1 MEGYVHSIY
10 SGGMVDGPGIR
21 TVVFFSGCPLRCLY
35 CHNPDTWKLK
45 SGTKYTSEEIV
56 KEVLKYKAFY
66 KTGGGVT
73 VSGGE
78 PFMQAE
84 FLTEVLKG
92 CKQNGIHT
100 VVDTSGYANME
111 TAREALRYTN
121 LLLLDIKSFNPQVY
135 EKLTGVEIQK
145 TLDMLKLAREMNIPT
160 WIRYVLV
167 PDLTDDENELRE
179 LTTFLQDYPN
189 VKKIDILPFHKSGEY
204 KWKEQG
210 IPYQLTDTQEPT
222 MEAVERARQIV
233 SHLHDKEIF
242 YDDFYQ

>member
-35 CHNPDTWKLK
+35 CHNPDTWELK
-45 SGTKYTSEEIV
+45 SGTKYTVEEII
-56 KEVLKYKAFY
+56 KEVLKYKSFY

-73 VSGGE
+73 ISGGE
-78 PFMQAE
+78 PLMQAE

-111 TAREALRYTN
+111 TARDVLRHTD
-121 LLLLDIKSFNPQVY
+121 LLLLDIKSFNSQVY
-135 EKLTGVEIQK
+135 EKLTGVEIEK
-145 TLDMLKLAREMNIPT
+145 TLNMLQLAREMNIPT

-167 PDLTDDENELRE
+167 PGLTDNENELRE
-179 LTTFLQDYPN
+179 MTTFLQDYPN
-189 VKKIDILPFHKSGEY
+189 VKKIDILPFHKTGEF

-210 IPYQLTDTQEPT
+210 IPYQLADTQEPSA
-222 MEAVERARQIV
+222 EAVTAARQIV